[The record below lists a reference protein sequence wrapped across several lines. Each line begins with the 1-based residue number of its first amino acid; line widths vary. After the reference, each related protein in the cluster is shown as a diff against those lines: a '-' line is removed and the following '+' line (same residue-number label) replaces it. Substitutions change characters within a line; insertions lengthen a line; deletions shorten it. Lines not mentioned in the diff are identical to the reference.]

1 MKTGIIGLGAMGA
14 PMALNLHRAGLLR
27 AAWNRTPG
35 RTAALAREAPGL
47 PLVTQPQALAREC
60 EVVLISVVDDDALL
74 QVIERVQPHL
84 GAGKVV
90 VDTSTVSAETACTVA
105 ARVAAV
111 GSAFLDAPV
120 SGGVEGARNA
130 SLVMM
135 VGGDAQALERVRP
148 VLSVIASHVAYM
160 GPVGSGQGTKAVNQ
174 VMVAGINQ
182 AVAESLA
189 FAQALGLPM
198 GRVLEVVSAGAAA
211 NWFLSNRGARMVR
224 QQYQAGFKVALHRK
238 DLNICKQMAAA
249 LDVQLPTVEMTLIH
263 YKRLLNAG
271 LGDEDISAL
280 HRLKKSMFDKD
291 RA

>member
-1 MKTGIIGLGAMGA
+1 MKTGVIGLGAMGG
-14 PMALNLHRAGLLR
+14 PMALNLYRAGLLH

-35 RTAALAREAPGL
+35 RAAALASEATAL
-47 PLVTQPQALAREC
+47 PLVTQAQALAHEC
-60 EVVLISVVDDDALL
+60 EVIVISVANDDALS

-90 VDTSTVSAETACTVA
+90 IDTSTVRAETACAVA
-105 ARVAAV
+105 TRVAAV

-120 SGGVEGARNA
+120 SGGVEGARNG
-130 SLVMM
+130 SLAMM
-135 VGGDAQALERVRP
+135 VGGDVQALARVRP
-148 VLSVIASHVAYM
+148 VLSVIASQITHI
-160 GPVGSGQGTKAVNQ
+160 GPIGSGQGTKAVNQ

-198 GRVLEVVSAGAAA
+198 ARVLEVVSAGAAA
-211 NWFLSNRGARMVR
+211 NSFLSNRGARMV
-224 QQYQAGFKVALHRK
+224 QQRYPAGFRVALHNK

-249 LDVQLPTVEMTLIH
+249 FGVQLPTVEMTLIH

-280 HRLKKSMFDKD
+280 YQLKKAMFDKD

>member
-1 MKTGIIGLGAMGA
+1 MKTGVIGLGAMGG

-27 AAWNRTPG
+27 AAWNRTPE
-35 RTAALAREAPGL
+35 RAVALAEEAKGL
-47 PLVTQPQALAREC
+47 RLVTQPQALAREC
-60 EVVLISVVDDDALL
+60 EVILISVADDGALS
-74 QVIERVQPHL
+74 QVIERVQRHL

-90 VDTSTVSAETACTVA
+90 VDTSTVSAETACAVA
-105 ARVAAV
+105 AQVAAV

-130 SLVMM
+130 GLSMM
-135 VGGDAQALERVRP
+135 VGGDAQALQRVRP
-148 VLSVIASHVAYM
+148 VLSVVASHITYM

-198 GRVLEVVSAGAAA
+198 ARVLEVVSAGVAA
-211 NWFLSNRGARMVR
+211 NWLLSSRGARMVQ
-224 QQYQAGFKVALHRK
+224 QQYPAGFKVALHRK

-280 HRLKKSMFDKD
+280 YQLKKAMFEKD
-291 RA
+291 HA